1 MDEIIKLQN
10 LNVNHSINEGLE
22 ILFFHILKET
32 KSKYGF
38 YLMRYPPD
46 KEWAIPE
53 LYFDTDE
60 TKIINGSIILH
71 SDILNKYEITK
82 KISFIN
88 EKILDIN
95 LKCFTIPGVLLHPNI
110 QIILVFVSFD
120 EKQTETLLKPM
131 IDKYIPMLCVHF
143 LKKYI
148 DSITNESNTSLIK
161 TIGKMKS
168 PINEIINVGGKDT
181 KRSALS
187 LAVII
192 NDLIDL
198 HKLKRNKLK
207 LARSEVKIREIF
219 TELNDVVEFKY
230 SIDDDVP
237 EVLYIDVKRM
247 KQILLN
253 FINNESFVYVSAS
266 MVIDINDVTDD
277 NSEILCW
284 ALEFNID
291 NPEIVIDE
299 RLFISKKLIS
309 LMGGYLVNENDIVK
323 FTIEAC
329 KDINS
334 YSDNSLKKIKGRKIL
349 IVDNREERRVDIGHR
364 LQKWDIDIS
373 FASTEIEGSL
383 YLDESKNKIDLFIIG
398 IPSFIDKIL
407 RFNIHKPYLQI
418 LDMNEHDSS
427 SKNEYLTIKDIT
439 PINSP
444 RSRKSSTTKPIFLTY
459 PIEDIKL
466 LNIIIELLN

>member
-22 ILFFHILKET
+22 ILFFHVLAET

-38 YLMRYPPD
+38 YMMRYPPD
-46 KEWAIPE
+46 KEWFIPE
-53 LYFDTDE
+53 LYFDSHE
-60 TKIINGSIILH
+60 TKIINNSIILH
-71 SDILNKYEITK
+71 SDAINKYQIVK
-82 KISFIN
+82 NLSFIN
-88 EKILDIN
+88 EKTIDSN

-110 QIILVFVSFD
+110 QIILVFVNFD
-120 EKQTETLLKPM
+120 ETQSELLLKPI
-131 IDKYIPMLCVHF
+131 IDKYIPMLCIQF

-148 DSITNESNTSLIK
+148 DSLTNESNTSLIR

-168 PINEIINVGGKDT
+168 PINEIIMMSNKDT

-187 LAVII
+187 LAMII

-198 HKLKRNKLK
+198 HKLKRNRLK
-207 LARSEVKIREIF
+207 LTRSEVKIREIF
-219 TELNDVVEFKY
+219 AELTDVVEFKF

-237 EVLYIDVKRM
+237 EILYIDAKRL

-253 FINNESFVYVSAS
+253 FINNDSFVYISAS

-284 ALEFNID
+284 EIEFNID
-291 NPEIVIDE
+291 NSETVVDE

-309 LMGGYLVNENDIVK
+309 LMGGYFVDENDTVK

-349 IVDNREERRVDIGHR
+349 IVDNHEERRIDIGHR

-373 FASTEIEGSL
+373 FASTETEGSL
-383 YLDESKNKIDLFIIG
+383 YLDESKNKIDLFMVG
-398 IPSFIDKIL
+398 IPTFIDKIL

-418 LDMNEHDSS
+418 LDMNDHGSS
-427 SKNEYLTIKDIT
+427 SKNEYLTVKDIT

-444 RSRKSSTTKPIFLTY
+444 RSRKSSVTKPVFLIY

-466 LNIIIELLN
+466 LSTIIEVLN